1 MFRINFLK
9 LIRKRRKTS
18 KNAYKRRFRRCAAIS
33 GLPHL
38 RLVNCGA
45 RFFVRLKY
53 ARFYAFF
60 TFIIN
65 TIIEVPLRH
74 LFAPKFRERVPHL
87 RQANCGLR
95 SFFYPPALCVFW
107 STDDRQPST
116 DCGRGAP
123 EKKDMENRSL
133 VFPVLL
139 VSPVFPVTLVT
150 LVTPVTP
157 VTLAPPCSRVSFLIP
172 ASLIGLLLCYI

>member
-18 KNAYKRRFRRCAAIS
+18 KISYKRRLWRCTAKATS
-33 GLPHL
+33 SHRFTML
-38 RLVNCGA
+38 RC

-60 TFIIN
+60 TFIIT

-74 LFAPKFRERVPHL
+74 LFAPKFRERSSSFASSKL
-87 RQANCGLR
+87 RTPLSRMPCIHR
-95 SFFYPPALCVFW
+95 VLCVFW
-107 STDDRQPST
+107 STDDRLPST

-123 EKKDMENRSL
+123 EKKTRKDRI
-133 VFPVLL
+133 L
-139 VSPVFPVTLVT
+139 VSPVFPVFP
-150 LVTPVTP
+150 VTPVTL

-172 ASLIGLLLCYI
+172 VSLIGLLLCYI